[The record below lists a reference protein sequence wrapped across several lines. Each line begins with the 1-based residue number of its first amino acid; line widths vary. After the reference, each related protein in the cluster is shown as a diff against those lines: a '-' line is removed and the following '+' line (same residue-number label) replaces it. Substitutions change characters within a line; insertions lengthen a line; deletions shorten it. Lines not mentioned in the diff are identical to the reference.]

1 MIKSFQKQQAKRL
14 KEEKFDML
22 IEVIHIIN
30 DNFAPTTIVT
40 GDTAIK
46 TDLGL
51 DSFEI
56 IRLICILEDK
66 YKININERDVVSLTT
81 VNDIC
86 NYIANI

>member
-1 MIKSFQKQQAKRL
+1 
-14 KEEKFDML
+14 ML
-22 IEVIHIIN
+22 IEVINTII
-30 DNFAPTTIVT
+30 DNFAPTIEVT

-46 TDLGL
+46 TDLEL

-66 YKININERDVVSLTT
+66 FKIHMNERDIFTLST

-86 NYIANI
+86 NYIANK

>member
-1 MIKSFQKQQAKRL
+1 
-14 KEEKFDML
+14 ML
-22 IEVIHIIN
+22 NEIINLIN
-30 DNFAPTTIVT
+30 DNFAPTIEVT

-46 TDLGL
+46 TDLEF

-56 IRLICILEDK
+56 IRLICVLEDR

-86 NYIANI
+86 NYVANK

>member
-1 MIKSFQKQQAKRL
+1 
-14 KEEKFDML
+14 ML
-22 IEVIHIIN
+22 IEVIKLIN
-30 DNFAPTTIVT
+30 DNFAPTIEVT

-56 IRLICILEDK
+56 IRLICILEEEF
-66 YKININERDVVSLTT
+66 KINMNERDVVSLTT

-86 NYIANI
+86 YYITNK